1 MSMSGKNSSA
11 LAGVLAGL
19 GDVIVT
25 LIAVAAAQNSAVL
38 LADALKT
45 ILEFVA
51 ILISWYTLRK
61 ISKGAGHNFE
71 YGIGKL
77 ENLSSLFV
85 AFLMTCCILL
95 ILFNAVRNIMH
106 PSHIAGIGIWISMI
120 SQLVYGGINFSFYR
134 KNSSLA
140 KSESSPMLESQAKL
154 FMTRL
159 IGNVF
164 IFISVLISYSLSAY
178 SWVAYVD
185 PVASLIIA
193 STLLLSALGIFSNS
207 LFDLLDRTLEESAQI
222 IILRALAK
230 HFEDY
235 KNMHGMRSRR
245 SGNKVF
251 VEIFLEFDEDKKISD
266 VQTVINSIRAHI
278 EENINNCNV
287 TIGLTTQK
295 EC

>member
-25 LIAVAAAQNSAVL
+25 LIAVIAANSAVL

-51 ILISWYTLRK
+51 ILISWYTLRR
-61 ISKGAGHNFE
+61 ISKGAGHDFE

-85 AFLMTCCILL
+85 ALLMSFCILL

-106 PSHIAGIGIWISMI
+106 PAHIAGIGIWISMV
-120 SQLVYGGINFSFYR
+120 SQIAYGGINFSFYK
-134 KNSSLA
+134 KNSALA
-140 KSESSPMLESQAKL
+140 KSESSPMLASQAKL

-164 IFISVLISYSLSAY
+164 IFVSVAMSFSLSGYA
-178 SWVAYVD
+178 WVTYID
-185 PVASLIIA
+185 PIASLIIA
-193 STLLLSALGIFSNS
+193 ATILLSALGIFSNS

-222 IILRALAK
+222 VILRALAK

-235 KNMHGMRSRR
+235 KYMHGMRSRR

-251 VEIFLEFDEDKKISD
+251 VEIFLEFDENKRVSE
-266 VQTVINSIRAHI
+266 VQKVIDSIRSHI
-278 EENINNCNV
+278 EENINNSSV